1 MENVVNILLKS
12 GHTTSMLLNVKDFRP
27 HACAVQKVWTREDV
41 LNGGFS
47 IRYLKKHLQ
56 RLLEQGCLSEV
67 QFYFDTRG
75 ITMESTSS
83 CLVIEAVQNTFHNLM
98 WLLLECTCFFFPLIH
113 ISSVF
118 FVHRIFCR
126 RDSHL
131 GWPPEN
137 WSRLETQSFCVNR
150 KRYTSCHLRCFL
162 LLFFFGLG
170 KLHSC

>member
-98 WLLLECTCFFFPLIH
+98 WLLLECTCFFFLSYI
-113 ISSVF
+113 
-118 FVHRIFCR
+118 
-126 RDSHL
+126 
-131 GWPPEN
+131 
-137 WSRLETQSFCVNR
+137 
-150 KRYTSCHLRCFL
+150 FL
-162 LLFFFGLG
+162 LCSLYIEFFAEGAVIWAGHRKIGLAWRP
-170 KLHSC
+170 KVSV